1 MGDATMKVIICGA
14 GQVGVGIAERLA
26 VEGNAVTMIEPREDL
41 VQRVNDTLDVRAI
54 RGHGAHPQILERAGA
69 SEADMIIAV
78 TLHDEV
84 NMVACQVAHSLF
96 DVPTKIAR
104 VRSQAY
110 LDGQWA
116 KLFGRNSMAIDAII
130 SPEVEVAKSVLR
142 RLELPGAFETIGFAD
157 GRVLLLGIN
166 CGASCPVV
174 DTPLEQLRS
183 LFPDLP
189 AVISAI
195 VRNGTLFVPNSE
207 DQLLVNDDVYVIA
220 DASQVSRILKIFG
233 HEEQQARRIVIA
245 GGGNIGLFV
254 ARELE
259 TKAAHIRLKVVEASR
274 ARAVEIADRLERTV
288 VLHGNALSEDVL
300 REAEVPSADAFV
312 ALTNDDQANILTSV
326 LAKQLGCRASLCL
339 VNSPSYNTMLRSLGL
354 DAEIN
359 PRAVTVSRILQFVR
373 RGRIRGVHSIHN
385 GAGEVLEAEVLDTAA
400 AIGRPLKSLG
410 LSKGICFGAIL
421 RAGKLLMA
429 TGETELMAKDRV
441 VLFSRA
447 DRVREVEQMFRVTPD
462 YF

>member
-1 MGDATMKVIICGA
+1 
-14 GQVGVGIAERLA
+14 
-26 VEGNAVTMIEPREDL
+26 
-41 VQRVNDTLDVRAI
+41 
-54 RGHGAHPQILERAGA
+54 
-69 SEADMIIAV
+69 
-78 TLHDEV
+78 
-84 NMVACQVAHSLF
+84 MVACQVAHSLF

-110 LDGQWA
+110 LSGDFA
-116 KLFGRNSMAIDAII
+116 RLFGRNNMAIDAII

-142 RLELPGAFETIGFAD
+142 RIEVPGAFEAISFAD

-166 CGASCPVV
+166 CGPDCPVV
-174 DTPLEQLRS
+174 DTPISQLTS

-189 AVISAI
+189 CVMAAVI
-195 VRNGTLFVPNSE
+195 RKGTLFVPSHD

-220 DASQVSRILKIFG
+220 EATQVSRILKIFG
-233 HEEQQARRIVIA
+233 HEEPQARRIVIA

-259 TKAAHIRLKVVEASR
+259 KRAAQLRLKVIESSR
-274 ARAVEIADRLERTV
+274 TRAVEIADRLDRTV
-288 VLHGNALSEDVL
+288 VLHGNALTEDIL
-300 REAEVPSADAFV
+300 REAEVPSADTFI

-339 VNSPSYNTMLRSLGL
+339 VNSPSYNTMVRSLGL

-400 AIGRPLKSLG
+400 AIGRPLKTLG
-410 LSKGICFGAIL
+410 LSKGIRFGAVL
-421 RAGKLLMA
+421 RGKQLLMA
-429 TGETELMAKDRV
+429 NGDTELMAKDRV

-447 DRVREVEQMFRVTPD
+447 DRVREVEQMFRVTPE
-462 YF
+462 YFGG